1 MAGIETKRRDEDMKI
16 NKVRLMEICNEH
28 GFTKEA
34 YNMAA
39 EEFGLKIHAIEC
51 FVSNHKLKKEVAKTK
66 EVPTQEIRI
75 PEAKV
80 EEAAKPTHPIIDAE
94 LEVLDKI
101 KAIVEENRALKGRI
115 SQLKASLEE
124 ILKFIA

>member
-1 MAGIETKRRDEDMKI
+1 MKI

-39 EEFGLKIHAIEC
+39 EEFGLRFHAIEC
-51 FVSNHKLKKEVAKTK
+51 YVSNNKLKKEVAKPD
-66 EVPTQEIRI
+66 EAPTQEIHI
-75 PEAKV
+75 LEANAPEAKV
-80 EEAAKPTHPIIDAE
+80 EEAAKPTPPIIDAE
-94 LEVLDKI
+94 LEVLGKI
-101 KAIVEENRALKGRI
+101 KAIVEENRALKGMM

-124 ILKFIA
+124 ILKSIA